1 MKKTLIGLAFALML
15 LFTASL
21 AISEH
26 TVILP
31 EGYEDSGLNYPV
43 ICVLPGTEGA
53 ADDSGLAEALSE
65 GMKAGNGLEMIIVK
79 PVIGAGEDPDAAV
92 RAALEAVDDAYRTIP
107 DTLHRAA
114 AGTGGGGYLAYMLA
128 LKEDSPFGAAVS
140 VRGDFSSGGHP
151 WASMGSVLERLKAVN
166 AADRNAL
173 NGIYTYM
180 DAPVDDPWTDEEG
193 STDDLGALMIDYG
206 TGSARHEFTVRPGP
220 WDESFLHE
228 SASRVL
234 DRLTKYMLEGVI
246 TAEMTLRKAVVTAE
260 DPVIAAECAVT
271 LSDGITLYAPEG
283 TDLAIGLSAGTESAE
298 EILTATG
305 PGTYTCALSVSNTL
319 QDTAEVS
326 LSVKLL
332 GAQMEAASSPVVVKK
347 ETVGVI
353 DLSEGWHFNYTGLT
367 KTLDVPSI
375 TKDEIA
381 EWPVVQPGLTSWT
394 KGFGN
399 ISDENVRSGYGPDYF
414 DFFIIG
420 NGYYARTFTLPEG
433 YDEEA
438 PEMSIGCVDDRCEV
452 YLNGVRIG
460 ATGMDD
466 RGMPTGDT
474 TWAVYSHFTLDS
486 ALLDRAGENLL
497 VVRAWNDQPFGAGGW
512 YAGPIGL
519 YTPEAFAAVNAG
531 EERFFEESFISPH
544 AAKALNQTEPA
555 EVSYL
560 IYLPPDYEN
569 GTGRYPTMYLM
580 HQFNSDHTSY
590 RTDGIDKL
598 LDEGIREGLF
608 DPMIVVI
615 PNSSEESWWRGEWEK
630 MITEDL
636 IPHIDSRYRTIP
648 DARFRLTA
656 GCSMGGQGAYGVALR
671 NPNFFSGA
679 VSFFGAFS
687 YGGDANP
694 VTIARTEP
702 KEYLDYFALYF
713 SCGNQDS
720 YGFGVPAILLH
731 QQLKNQGTKHLFLI
745 ENGGHDSAFY
755 LPRFKDALTYA
766 RTSMYHPGELPA
778 DLLNS
783 AFEIGGSKITVTVE
797 GASALSDLMLTV
809 PASTYTGDPSPALD
823 IPVRMELIQD
833 DTAHTTDQVFK
844 YAPDNASAVFSV
856 DGTGVIDP
864 GKPFSVK
871 VTAWIFD
878 TVYPLCDA
886 EISIK

>member
-1 MKKTLIGLAFALML
+1 MKKLLTGLILILILTVPIAVA
-15 LFTASL
+15 
-21 AISEH
+21 EE
-26 TVILP
+26 VILP
-31 EGYEDSGLNYPV
+31 DGYESSGRFYPV
-43 ICVLPGTEGA
+43 ICVMPQAEGE
-53 ADDSGLAEALSE
+53 ADSSGLAERLSE
-65 GMKAGNGLEMIIVK
+65 EMKAGHGLEMIIVK
-79 PVIGAGEDPDAAV
+79 PVIGAGEDPADAV
-92 RAALEAVDDAYRTIP
+92 RQALSRIDADHRTIP
-107 DTLHRAA
+107 DPGHRFA
-114 AGTGGGGYLAYMLA
+114 AGTGNGGYLAYMLT
-128 LKEDSPFGAAVS
+128 LTEDSPFGGAVS
-140 VRGDFSSGGHP
+140 VRGHFTQDSDP
-151 WASMGSVLERLKAVN
+151 WASLGSVYEKLKNVN

-180 DAPVDDPWTDEEG
+180 DAPADDPWTDEEG
-193 STDDLGALMIDYG
+193 STDDLGALLIDLG
-206 TGSARHEFTVRPGP
+206 IGSARHEFTVRPGC
-220 WDESFLHE
+220 WDESFLCE
-228 SASRVL
+228 SARRAL
-234 DRLTKYMLEGVI
+234 MRLTGYMLEDVLS
-246 TAEMTLRKAVVTAE
+246 AEMTLSKAVISPQDA
-260 DPVIAAECAVT
+260 VIEAECAVT
-271 LSDGITLYAPEG
+271 LNDGITSFAPEG
-283 TDLAIGLSAGTESAE
+283 TELMIGLASGSETAE
-298 EILTATG
+298 EIMTVGG
-305 PGTYTCALSVSNTL
+305 PGRYPCVLSVPNTL
-319 QDTAEVS
+319 TDTSEIKMTVT
-326 LSVKLL
+326 LL
-332 GAQMEAASSPVVVKK
+332 GARVETASAPVVVKK

-367 KTLDVPSI
+367 KTLGVPSL

-381 EWPVVQPGLTSWT
+381 EWPVVQPGLASWT

-438 PEMSIGCVDDRCEV
+438 PELSIGCVDDRCEV
-452 YLNGVRIG
+452 WLNGVRIG

-474 TWAVYSHFTLDS
+474 TWAVFSHFTLDS
-486 ALLDRAGENLL
+486 ALLDKTGENLL
-497 VVRAWNDQPFGAGGW
+497 VVRAFNDQPFGAGGW

-519 YTPEAFAAVNAG
+519 YTREAFAAMTSG
-531 EERFFEESFISPH
+531 EERFFEETFDSPH
-544 AAKALNQTEPA
+544 AARALKQAEPA
-555 EVSYL
+555 QVPYL

-656 GCSMGGQGAYGVALR
+656 GCSMGGQGAFGVALR

-694 VTIARTEP
+694 VNIARAET
-702 KEYLDYFALYF
+702 KEYMDYFALYF

-731 QQLKNQGTKHLFLI
+731 QQLKSQGTKHRFLI

-755 LPRFKDALTYA
+755 LPRFKDALAYT
-766 RTSMYHPGELPA
+766 RNNMYHPGELPE
-778 DLLNS
+778 DLLS
-783 AFEIGGSKITVTVE
+783 GAFEIGGSEVTVTVE
-797 GASALSDLMLTV
+797 GAAALSDLMLTV
-809 PASTYTGDPSPALD
+809 PASSYTADPSPALD
-823 IPVRMELIQD
+823 IPVRVELIQG
-833 DTAHTTDQVFK
+833 DTAHTADQVFM
-844 YAPDNASAVFSV
+844 YAPDNSSAAFGI
-856 DGTGVIDP
+856 DPAGVIDP
-864 GKPFSVK
+864 GKPFSVR

-878 TVYPLCDA
+878 TAYLLCDN
-886 EISIK
+886 EITVK